1 MTEIFVQDIVDIGLE
16 LEVDDRLD
24 EISSEDEML

>member
-1 MTEIFVQDIVDIGLE
+1 MIISRKTLHGIILWQSLE

-24 EISSEDEML
+24 EDDGGE